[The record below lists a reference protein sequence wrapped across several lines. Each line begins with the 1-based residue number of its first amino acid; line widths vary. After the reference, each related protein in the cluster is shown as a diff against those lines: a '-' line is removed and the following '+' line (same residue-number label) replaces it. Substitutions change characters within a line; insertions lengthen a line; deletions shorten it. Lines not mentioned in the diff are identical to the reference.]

1 MPKKIV
7 PRLVDI
13 ATNEVLRQLFEV
25 EMPNAALKTLPAD
38 EPSVQSKPKQYQ
50 PAKIPHVALCSIN
63 DITHDDTLKSLM
75 PLVVKIYYACP
86 NNLKLLL
93 CQKMC
98 RAARLP
104 YQPNSYYTLK
114 FQPSE
119 YQKPKIYKTCA
130 FPCIIEALLC
140 NETKNLNLSAWPH
153 ANDVAMRAIKQTC
166 GPGLEELNLN
176 RNSDHLRIYFDAEL
190 KNLSTAGLADML
202 IVCTNLVSLDLGSCP
217 IDGCE
222 DAFLN
227 MIHMQD
233 LRLNM
238 CGLNDTLIKAIGKGM
253 PDLRIL
259 KARDHDVRDL
269 TPLAESKAPIR
280 EIEFTRSWSCSEE
293 SFAKF
298 FKAHGDTLRSLE
310 VGGCK
315 NFGDIFGEALAKYC
329 FKLEYLSIRHTK
341 IPATYEMPLLNKLEA
356 QGHRYT
362 LDTYG
367 SPWRGYY

>member
-1 MPKKIV
+1 
-7 PRLVDI
+7 
-13 ATNEVLRQLFEV
+13 
-25 EMPNAALKTLPAD
+25 
-38 EPSVQSKPKQYQ
+38 
-50 PAKIPHVALCSIN
+50 
-63 DITHDDTLKSLM
+63 
-75 PLVVKIYYACP
+75 
-86 NNLKLLL
+86 
-93 CQKMC
+93 
-98 RAARLP
+98 
-104 YQPNSYYTLK
+104 
-114 FQPSE
+114 
-119 YQKPKIYKTCA
+119 
-130 FPCIIEALLC
+130 
-140 NETKNLNLSAWPH
+140 
-153 ANDVAMRAIKQTC
+153 MRAIKQTC

-298 FKAHGDTLRSLE
+298 FKADVALKASGETVSQAFLGRNPEFLIRVSLFTR
-310 VGGCK
+310 GGQ
-315 NFGDIFGEALAKYC
+315 N
-329 FKLEYLSIRHTK
+329 
-341 IPATYEMPLLNKLEA
+341 ATP
-356 QGHRYT
+356 R
-362 LDTYG
+362 
-367 SPWRGYY
+367 